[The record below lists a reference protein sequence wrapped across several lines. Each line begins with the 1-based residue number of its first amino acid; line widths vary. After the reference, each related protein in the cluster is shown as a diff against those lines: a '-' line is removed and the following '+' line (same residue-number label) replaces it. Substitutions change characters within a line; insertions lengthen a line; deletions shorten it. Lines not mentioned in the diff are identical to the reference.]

1 MSEKATNQ
9 MSTATEVETVLDF
22 NDTRFSVMAG
32 NLTATRGKVLII
44 QDLSAIPQ
52 RTLGRIIRA
61 CETELMER
69 DDAWTELDAVNGEG

>member
-1 MSEKATNQ
+1 M
-9 MSTATEVETVLDF
+9 TAT
-22 NDTRFSVMAG
+22 NDTRFSVMDG
-32 NLTATRGKVLII
+32 NLTATFSHISLS
-44 QDLSAIPQ
+44 QDLSEIPQ